1 MPTACRRGVVLRY
14 RRSGVSRCLALAQS
28 GHTLVGWPR
37 SELEI
42 VQGTGYGIQEF
53 IYQAGVV
60 SVFVCDGALAVAERA
75 NSPTEKSDAHQESL
89 FQGTDGVYQARPVP
103 FFRPSRIVLAK
114 GANTAQS
121 RRALADRICDAYPD
135 AEVVEAFGIPHNRIA
150 LGESDPLR
158 LHSAGKRTLV
168 LAEHKSAVRHSEE
181 EGNTCPN
188 YWHFSPYGFCPYG
201 CDYCYLAGTQGIRF
215 SPTVKVFL
223 NLPEILDEIDRIA
236 RRIGE
241 PTAFYLGKLQDG
253 LALDPLTGYSRR
265 LIAFFAGHPY
275 ARMTLLTKSAAVDN
289 LLDLDHRKHSI
300 LSWTVNPPEIA
311 DTFEQN
317 TPPVAD
323 RVAAMRRCADAGYPV
338 RAVVM
343 PIVPLPNWQEIY
355 RSFLRSLLE
364 QVGISRITLGSI
376 CSYPQA
382 IRLMEM
388 KLGKHNPVS
397 TNLDGSR
404 RKSADGR
411 ARFPHE
417 SRECTY
423 RFLLRTIHQIRPRLD
438 IGLCLEAPAMF
449 DALEMRENVGR
460 CNCVL

>member
-1 MPTACRRGVVLRY
+1 MFL
-14 RRSGVSRCLALAQS
+14 
-28 GHTLVGWPR
+28 
-37 SELEI
+37 
-42 VQGTGYGIQEF
+42 
-53 IYQAGVV
+53 
-60 SVFVCDGALAVAERA
+60 CDGALAVTERA
-75 NSPTEKSDAHQESL
+75 GNPTEESDAQRGSL
-89 FQGTDGVYQARPVP
+89 FDDADGICQPRPVR

-114 GANTAQS
+114 GANTTES
-121 RRALADRICDAYPD
+121 RRALADGICKVYPD

-223 NLPEILDEIDRIA
+223 NLPEILDEIDRVA
-236 RRIGE
+236 QRIGE

-253 LALDPLTGYSRR
+253 LALDPLTGYSCR
-265 LIAFFAGHPY
+265 LIAFFAEHRY
-275 ARMTLLTKSAAVDN
+275 ARMTLLTKSASVEN
-289 LLDLDHRKHSI
+289 LLDLEHRQHSI

-311 DTFEQN
+311 GTFERN

-323 RVAAMRRCADAGYPV
+323 RMAAMRRCADAGYPV

-355 RSFLRSLLE
+355 RSFLRSLLG

-388 KLGKHNPVS
+388 KLGRDNPIS
-397 TNLDGSR
+397 TNLDGSHR
-404 RKSADGR
+404 QCADGR
-411 ARFPHE
+411 ARFPKE
-417 SRECTY
+417 SRESIY
-423 RFLLRTIHQIRPRLD
+423 RFLLETIGEIRPRLD
-438 IGLCLEAPAMF
+438 VGLCLEVPAVF
-449 DALEMRENVGR
+449 DALRMRENVGR

>member
-1 MPTACRRGVVLRY
+1 VD
-14 RRSGVSRCLALAQS
+14 
-28 GHTLVGWPR
+28 
-37 SELEI
+37 
-42 VQGTGYGIQEF
+42 QE
-53 IYQAGVV
+53 
-60 SVFVCDGALAVAERA
+60 A
-75 NSPTEKSDAHQESL
+75 NSSAEKSEAQQRFLLPATAAVH
-89 FQGTDGVYQARPVP
+89 QARPAP

-114 GANTAQS
+114 GANTSRS
-121 RRALADRICDAYPD
+121 RRGLADRICRVYPE
-135 AEVVEAFGIPHNRIA
+135 AEVVEAFATPHNRIA

-158 LHSAGKRTLV
+158 LHGLGKRTLV
-168 LAEHKSAVRHSEE
+168 LAEHNSAVRHSVE

-201 CDYCYLAGTQGIRF
+201 CDYCYLAGTQGVRF

-223 NLPEILDEIDRIA
+223 NLPEILGEIDRITK
-236 RRIGE
+236 RIGE
-241 PTAFYLGKLQDG
+241 PTPFYLGKLQDG

-265 LIAFFAGHPY
+265 LIVFFAEHRY
-275 ARMTLLTKSAAVDN
+275 ARMTLLTKSANVEN
-289 LLDLDHRKHSI
+289 LLDLDHREHSI

-311 DTFEQN
+311 STFERN

-323 RVAAMRRCADAGYPV
+323 RMAAMRRCADAGYPV

-388 KLGKHNPVS
+388 KLGKDNPIS

-404 RKSADGR
+404 RQCADGR
-411 ARFPHE
+411 ARFPQE
-417 SRECTY
+417 SRERTY
-423 RFLLRTIHQIRPRLD
+423 RFLLRTIRQIRPRLD
-438 IGLCLEAPAMF
+438 IGLCLEAPATL
-449 DALEMRENVGR
+449 DALKMRENVGR